1 MGLFIYSLKI
11 NMSSKLYALIVAAIL
26 LAAPYLAPSLFPL
39 AWIAFVPLFWAIT
52 QAETLRR
59 AILYGWVTGTV
70 AHLIGFHWL
79 VYTINVFGGFP
90 YPISSLVFLLYAI
103 LQGAQM
109 AIFAVLVRRFGFGP
123 LQILPAIFWVA
134 LEFWFPLLFPW
145 YLANSQ
151 VSFSLFI
158 QTADLVGPYGASFL
172 LMWFNAAAF
181 RVVYPGD
188 EARRSHLPALGYCAV
203 IVVASL
209 IYGYQRLGAVGQ
221 EIAAAPK
228 LPVAAVQGNIDI
240 DLKWNPA
247 LVKQNLEKHKK
258 ITSQVDAVA
267 LVIWPE
273 SAVELWLPDQL
284 QYLPEDLMPPLKSE
298 RSHFVFG
305 AKSFRG
311 QPGTANFMAFN
322 TAFFT
327 NAAGRISSRYHKQ
340 VLLAFGEYLPFAK
353 VLSLLPAIPFADGFT
368 AGNGPVAF
376 EMPGGIRIGSLICY
390 EDLMP
395 DLSRNFVKAT
405 GANLLVNI
413 TNDAWYGKSVGPWQH
428 ARLAQSRAIETRRS
442 LLRVTNTGVTSLVN
456 AKGELVQSLPMF
468 VPEVLK
474 ADVDIL
480 EGETYY
486 VRYGD
491 WFAWIMT
498 IITLWLMMNVLRRRL
513 TANYSQ

>member
-1 MGLFIYSLKI
+1 MGLFIYSSKV
-11 NMSSKLYALIVAAIL
+11 NMSSKFAALVLSAIL
-26 LAAPYLAPSLFPL
+26 LAAPFLAPNLLPL
-39 AWIAFVPLFWAIT
+39 AWLAFVPLFWAIER
-52 QAETLRR
+52 AETLRR
-59 AILYGWVTGTV
+59 ATLYGWLMGTV

-90 YPISSLVFLLYAI
+90 YPVSSLVFLLYAI
-103 LQGAQM
+103 LQGLQM
-109 AIFAVLVRRFGFGP
+109 ALFAFLVRRFGFGP
-123 LQILPAIFWVA
+123 LQILPAVFWVA

-158 QTADLVGPYGASFL
+158 QSADLVGPYGASFL
-172 LMWFNAAAF
+172 LMWFNAAVY
-181 RVVYPGD
+181 RVVCAGQ
-188 EARRSHLPALGYCAV
+188 EERRSHIPALGYCTIFALL
-203 IVVASL
+203 SL
-209 IYGYQRLGAVGQ
+209 VYGYQRLGTVTE
-221 EIAAAPK
+221 EIAAARK
-228 LPVAAVQGNIDI
+228 LPVVAVQGNIDI
-240 DLKWNPA
+240 DLKWNPV
-247 LVKQNLEKHKK
+247 LVKQNLEKHKDL
-258 ITSQVDAVA
+258 TRQLDGVP

-273 SAVELWLPDQL
+273 SAVEVWLPDQL

-298 RSHFVFG
+298 QSHFIFG

-311 QPGTANFMAFN
+311 KPGTADFQAFN
-322 TAFFT
+322 TAFFAD
-327 NAAGRISSRYHKQ
+327 AAGRVSGRYHKQ

-353 VLSLLPAIPFADGFT
+353 VLSLLPAMPFADGFT
-368 AGNGPVAF
+368 SGNGPVAF
-376 EMPGGIRIGSLICY
+376 AMPGGIRIGSLICY

-395 DLSRNFVKAT
+395 DLSRNFVKET
-405 GANLLVNI
+405 RANLLVNL

-474 ADVDIL
+474 TNVDIL
-480 EGETYY
+480 DGETYY

-491 WFAWIMT
+491 WFAWSMT
-498 IITLWLMMNVLRRRL
+498 MITLAILLFHLKR
-513 TANYSQ
+513 S